1 MRILLLFILFTTSL
15 NAQNS
20 WRIIPNAPWDVRI
33 EDVSFI
39 NATTGFL
46 EASDSIYRTN
56 DGGNTWV
63 GVGAFP
69 PGYVRSI
76 EFINDSVGFIGT
88 LNQPQVPAAI
98 FKTTNGGATWTNIN
112 SLLTNPPVNGICGI
126 AHHNNL
132 VIAVGSVISESNV
145 YVSSDAGSTW
155 SYISLASLAN
165 ELIDVYILDSLT
177 WMIAGKSSSAPANR
191 ACIIRTN
198 DGGITWNRVAVANVA
213 ATYCWKIFMQSNGI
227 GVASI
232 EDFGDASIFKT
243 IDNGNTWTEMN
254 INVTGAADIGAISI
268 LNDTLIFTGV
278 QHNTGNYY
286 SRDGGLNWSV
296 NFVGSNMNRMV
307 IPDGITPLCVGETVY
322 KWGPST
328 GIINLQ
334 TPKNSH
340 NLNVYPTLVSTILN
354 VEVEVLTPTT
364 VLLTLLNTE
373 GKVVRNI
380 DFSRHQKEKY
390 KWEVDVDNLPAGN
403 YILQLITNEQNF
415 GRKIIIE

>member
-20 WRIIPNAPWDVRI
+20 WRIVPNAPWDVRI

-39 NATTGFL
+39 NATAGFL

-88 LNQPQVPAAI
+88 LDQPPVPAAI

-132 VIAVGSVISESNV
+132 VIAVGSVISEANV
-145 YVSSDAGSTW
+145 YVSNNAGSTW
-155 SYISLASLAN
+155 SYINLASFAN

-177 WMIAGKSSSAPANR
+177 WMIAGKSASAPANR

-198 DGGITWNRVAVANVA
+198 DGGLTWNRVATANA
-213 ATYCWKIFMQSNGI
+213 AGTYCWKIFMQPNGI
-227 GVASI
+227 GVASV

-243 IDNGNTWTEMN
+243 TDNGNTWIEMN
-254 INVTGAADIGAISI
+254 INVTGAIDIGAISI
-268 LNDTLIFTGV
+268 LNDTLIFTGA

-286 SRDGGLNWSV
+286 SRDGGLNWSS

-322 KWGPST
+322 KWGTST
-328 GIINLQ
+328 GLVKHQ

-340 NLNVYPTLVSTILN
+340 ILNVYPTIVKEILN
-354 VEVEVLTPTT
+354 VDVELLSQTT

-373 GKVVRNI
+373 GKVVRKI
-380 DFSRHQKEKY
+380 EFAKHQKGKY
-390 KWEVDVDNLPAGN
+390 KYEVNVENLPSGN

>member
-1 MRILLLFILFTTSL
+1 MRILLLFILFSTSL

-20 WRIIPNAPWDVRI
+20 WRIVPNAPWDLRI

-46 EASDSIYRTN
+46 EASDSIYKTN
-56 DGGNTWV
+56 DGGNTWF

-88 LNQPQVPAAI
+88 LDQPTLPAAL
-98 FKTTNGGATWTNIN
+98 FKTTDGGTSWININ
-112 SLLTNPPVNGICGI
+112 NLLTNPPAHGICGI
-126 AHHNNL
+126 AHFNNL

-145 YVSSDAGSTW
+145 YFSNDAGSTW
-155 SYISLASLAN
+155 SYISLASFAN
-165 ELIDVYILDSLT
+165 CLIDVYILDSLT
-177 WMIAGKSSSAPANR
+177 WMIAGKSNAAPANR

-198 DGGITWNRVAVANVA
+198 DGGLTWNKVASASVAG
-213 ATYCWKIFMQSNGI
+213 TYCWKIFMQTNGI
-227 GVASI
+227 GVASV

-243 IDNGNTWTEMN
+243 TDNGNTWTEMN
-254 INVTGAADIGAISI
+254 INATGAADIGAISI
-268 LNDTLIFTGV
+268 LNDTLVFTGA

-322 KWGPST
+322 KWSSST
-328 GIINLQ
+328 GLVKHQ
-334 TPKNSH
+334 TPKDSH
-340 NLNVYPTLVSTILN
+340 ILNVYPTIVKTTLN
-354 VEVEVLTPTT
+354 VAIELLSSTT

-380 DFSRHQKEKY
+380 DFAKHQKGKL
-390 KWEVDVDNLPAGN
+390 KFEVSVDDLPSGN

-415 GRKIIIE
+415 GRKIIVE